1 MKRPLKILLMTAWL
15 ENFLGSE
22 LFLFSIAEEFKSR
35 GYNIEIYTYL
45 KGTMSDAFKII
56 NVPLVDKIEDKYDMA
71 IISHNCC
78 LIQSPK
84 SAYKIFISHGP
95 FVDVE
100 QPILGADK
108 YISISEEVYQNLYS
122 KGFHSSVLHNPVNLE
137 KYKSQRPINENLENV
152 LLLSNKLTPI
162 DSEFKVINEVCKQLE
177 LRLTPIGLGFGTAQ
191 WETEEWINNSDLVIS
206 MGRGIYES
214 MACGRNCIVA
224 GYGNLVGFIDK
235 KTYPEFLKTNCSGR
249 GSQELITVDGLI
261 RELKK
266 YNPEQGKINRELA
279 EKNHDVK
286 KFVDK
291 LLNFYFYRKYV

>member
-1 MKRPLKILLMTAWL
+1 MKKLKILLTINHL
-15 ENFLGSE
+15 EYFLGSE
-22 LFLFSIAEEFKSR
+22 LFLFTVVEDLRER
-35 GYNIEIYTYL
+35 GYEVSVFAYLSGIMMQAFEHMGIEVV
-45 KGTMSDAFKII
+45 
-56 NVPLVDKIEDKYDMA
+56 NKIEDKYDMT
-71 IISHNCC
+71 IVNHNST

-84 SAYKIFISHGP
+84 SAYKIFVSHGP
-95 FVDVE
+95 FVDLE

-122 KGFHSSVLHNPVNLE
+122 KGFYSSILYNPVNLK
-137 KYKSQRPINENLENV
+137 KYKSQRPINGNLENI
-152 LLLSNKLTPI
+152 LLLSNKLVPT
-162 DSEFKVINEVCKQLE
+162 DNEFKVINEACSRLG
-177 LRLTPIGLGFGTAQ
+177 LRLTPIGLGFGTSQ

-214 MACGRNCIVA
+214 MACERNVIVA

-235 KTYPEFLKTNCSGR
+235 KTYPKFLKTNCSGR

-261 RELKK
+261 REFKK

-279 EKNHDVK
+279 KKNHDVK

-291 LLNFYFYRKYV
+291 ILNFYFYRKYV